1 MPYEYEEKLTL
12 KRSDD
17 FDEAR
22 LAPQWQWNY
31 QPRKDF
37 FSLSERLGWLR
48 LKAYRPLEANNL
60 MKAGNTLTQRTFRK
74 ETNEVIIR
82 LDISEMVDG
91 QKNGLCHFSSEH
103 SAIGIV
109 KEKGVCYLE
118 YRKNGKITK
127 GNPMHSRYVWFSSQW
142 GLDGKSRYYYSVDGD
157 NFIPFGEDYQLV
169 WGNYRGDRIGIYCFN
184 DESDGG
190 AVDVDYFHYR

>member
-1 MPYEYEEKLTL
+1 
-12 KRSDD
+12 
-17 FDEAR
+17 
-22 LAPQWQWNY
+22 
-31 QPRKDF
+31 
-37 FSLSERLGWLR
+37 
-48 LKAYRPLEANNL
+48 

-82 LDISEMVDG
+82 LDISAMVDG

-118 YRKNGKITK
+118 YRKNGKITR
-127 GNPMHSRYVWFSSQW
+127 GNPVHSRYVWLGSQW
-142 GLDGKSRYYYSVDGD
+142 GLDGKSRYYYSVNGD

-169 WGNYRGDRIGIYCFN
+169 
-184 DESDGG
+184 
-190 AVDVDYFHYR
+190 